1 VSRVALV
8 LVLAALS
15 ATACSSTPRAAL
27 PAAEIGTIQS
37 TREAGVDTISQS
49 QLQAMVMSMAD
60 SYMLAVGEA
69 LTLMELDA
77 ETPDDRWGAHD
88 LKRTTGAAVFG
99 IATGPSPEAA
109 LLDLLVLSSLQVE
122 AIKNRIEHPK
132 ASDLMREHGSAL
144 LERARHAEAA
154 LWRDAR
160 RVLTAEQQD
169 ELRSLINTWI
179 EEHPGTLIGVYARFS
194 DFADLHDSNS
204 AEKARG
210 LLVEVTEATRAVDAA
225 RLLGERVLW
234 VSTRM
239 PFLVGWQVE
248 DTVYDLATQPEIRR
262 LLDDST
268 RFTDE
273 TGHLVQEMHELPAE
287 IARQREALVRELTA
301 LQEKTVADV
310 MAGVT
315 AQREALIADLDRRE
329 RELRA
334 LMADAKELVQSTD
347 AMLGSADTLLSR
359 FRRAPGDTRE
369 PLDVTKVRDAAI
381 ETAAAADQLNEL
393 LMTTQEVLASPGWHD
408 RSGDLAQAMDRVEA
422 GGAKWIAH
430 SFLGG
435 LLLIAAGL
443 VALITYKWVAVKIIG
458 R

>member
-1 VSRVALV
+1 
-8 LVLAALS
+8 
-15 ATACSSTPRAAL
+15 
-27 PAAEIGTIQS
+27 
-37 TREAGVDTISQS
+37 
-49 QLQAMVMSMAD
+49 
-60 SYMLAVGEA
+60 
-69 LTLMELDA
+69 
-77 ETPDDRWGAHD
+77 
-88 LKRTTGAAVFG
+88 
-99 IATGPSPEAA
+99 
-109 LLDLLVLSSLQVE
+109 
-122 AIKNRIEHPK
+122 
-132 ASDLMREHGSAL
+132 
-144 LERARHAEAA
+144 
-154 LWRDAR
+154 
-160 RVLTAEQQD
+160 
-169 ELRSLINTWI
+169 
-179 EEHPGTLIGVYARFS
+179 
-194 DFADLHDSNS
+194 
-204 AEKARG
+204 
-210 LLVEVTEATRAVDAA
+210 
-225 RLLGERVLW
+225 
-234 VSTRM
+234 
-239 PFLVGWQVE
+239 
-248 DTVYDLATQPEIRR
+248 
-262 LLDDST
+262 
-268 RFTDE
+268 
-273 TGHLVQEMHELPAE
+273 
-287 IARQREALVRELTA
+287 
-301 LQEKTVADV
+301 